1 MAIALA
7 DLPGSGVVLAG
18 LDALREL
25 ARGERDRFTVEALL
39 VAVGARRL
47 RAAGLA
53 VPHVAHWPEQ
63 PELALYQAIADEQAD
78 AHTQYN
84 ALLRRLVS
92 FERAL
97 EARNRRSGALV
108 AAATPT
114 VRTCGRRSHPA
125 NP

>member
-7 DLPGSGVVLAG
+7 DLPGSDMVLAG

-39 VAVGARRL
+39 VAVGVRRL

-53 VPHVAHWPEQ
+53 VPWVTPWPEQ
-63 PELALYQAIADEQAD
+63 PELALYQAIADDQAD
-78 AHTQYN
+78 AHSQYN

-97 EARNRRSGALV
+97 EARNRRAE
-108 AAATPT
+108 
-114 VRTCGRRSHPA
+114 GR
-125 NP
+125 

>member
-7 DLPGSGVVLAG
+7 DLPGSDVVLAG

-25 ARGERDRFTVEALL
+25 GRGERDQLTVEALL

-53 VPHVAHWPEQ
+53 VPCVTPWPEQ
-63 PELALYQAIADEQAD
+63 PELALYQTIAEDQAD
-78 AHTQYN
+78 AHARYN

-97 EARNRRSGALV
+97 EARYRR
-108 AAATPT
+108 TE
-114 VRTCGRRSHPA
+114 GR
-125 NP
+125 